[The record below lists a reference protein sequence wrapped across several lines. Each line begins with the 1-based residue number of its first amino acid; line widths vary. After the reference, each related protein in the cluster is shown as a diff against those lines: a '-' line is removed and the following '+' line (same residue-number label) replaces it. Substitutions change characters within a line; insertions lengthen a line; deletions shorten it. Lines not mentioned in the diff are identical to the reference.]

1 MADVVI
7 IGAGVNGLVAAAFLA
22 QRERSVIVLD
32 QQPVAGGA
40 AVTTE
45 FTPGFRAPTLS
56 HALGPMSEHV
66 LDQIGLA
73 PGQLDVIQAHPAL
86 VALGR
91 NGEAVAFH
99 LDPARAAESIA
110 RVSPGDARRWPEFI
124 DSAGRLGALA
134 AALAAHAPP
143 DIDHPS
149 ARDAWRLLGLGRQA
163 RALSRAD
170 LARALRYVPMAVGDL
185 ASEWFEHE
193 LVRAAIAAPALMG
206 HLAGPRSAGTGGML
220 LQRLAADPF
229 PPGRGL
235 TVRGGPGALTAALT
249 SLAIASGATVR
260 TGTRVAH
267 IAVEQRR
274 VRGVVLDSG
283 ETILADVVLAAIDPK
298 QTFLRLLSA
307 EDLPSPFLDRMRHFR
322 ARGVTLKMNLALSGP
337 PVFAALGTNGAL
349 PPGRLLIAPDLEYLE
364 RAFDAAKY
372 GRWSPA
378 PWLEVAIPSAADP
391 TLAPDGQHVLSVYA
405 HLAPRDLREGSW
417 STEAE
422 PCAAAVMDVL
432 SAYAPGVEK
441 LVVGREIITPEDLET
456 RWGLGGG
463 HIFHGEM
470 ALDQSWVARP
480 QLGWSRYATPVHGLF
495 AGSAGAHP
503 GGGLTGVSG
512 LLAAQ
517 AVLARDN
524 GARR

>member
-1 MADVVI
+1 VADVVI

-22 QRERSVIVLD
+22 QRKRSVVVLD
-32 QQPVAGGA
+32 QRATAGGA

-45 FTPGFRAPTLS
+45 FEPGFRAPTLS
-56 HALGPMSEHV
+56 HALGPISEQV
-66 LDQIGLA
+66 IREIGLA
-73 PGQLDVIQAHPAL
+73 PSQVDLIQPDPAL
-86 VALGR
+86 VTLGR

-99 LDPARAAESIA
+99 LDPARSAASIA
-110 RVSPGDARRWPEFI
+110 SVSPEDARRWPEFVE
-124 DSAGRLGALA
+124 SSQRLGALS

-149 ARDAWRLLGLGRQA
+149 ARDVWRLLGLGRQA
-163 RALSRAD
+163 RALGRAD

-193 LVRAAIAAPALMG
+193 LLRAAIAAPALMG

-229 PPGRGL
+229 PPGRGV
-235 TVRGGPGALTAALT
+235 TMRGGPGAFTAALA
-249 SLAIASGATVR
+249 SLAVSSGAAVR
-260 TGTRVAH
+260 TGTRVTR
-267 IAVEQRR
+267 IAVEQRQ

-283 ETILADVVLAAIDPK
+283 ETIPADVVLSAVDPK
-298 QTFLRLLSA
+298 QTFLRLLTA

-322 ARGVTLKMNLALSGP
+322 ARGVTMKVNLALSGP
-337 PVFAALGTNGAL
+337 QVFAALGANRAL
-349 PPGRLLIAPDLEYLE
+349 LHARLLIAPDLAYLE

-378 PWLEVAIPSAADP
+378 PWLELVVPTATDP
-391 TLAPDGQHVLSVYA
+391 TLAPDGQHVMSVYA
-405 HLAPRDLREGSW
+405 HLAPRDLRAGSW
-417 STEAE
+417 LTEAE
-422 PCAAAVMDVL
+422 PCTAAVMDVL
-432 SAYAPGVEK
+432 STHAPGIEK

-456 RWGLGGG
+456 RWGLSGG

-470 ALDQSWVARP
+470 ALDQSWIARP
-480 QLGWSRYATPVHGLF
+480 QLGWSRYATPVRGLF
-495 AGSAGAHP
+495 AGSAGTHP

-512 LLAAQ
+512 LLAARAVHQ
-517 AVLARDN
+517 AL
-524 GARR
+524 GSRR